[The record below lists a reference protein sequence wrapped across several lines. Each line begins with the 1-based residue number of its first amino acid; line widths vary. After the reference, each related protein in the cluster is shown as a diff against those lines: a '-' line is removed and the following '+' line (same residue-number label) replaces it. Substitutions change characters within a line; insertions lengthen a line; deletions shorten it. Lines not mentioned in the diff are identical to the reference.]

1 MKASIAWLKS
11 LCPTDL
17 SVEEIASRLTMAGLE
32 VEGLEPASKLF
43 TNVVVGEVLQITP
56 HPNADKLH
64 VCQISDGES
73 VYQVVC
79 GAPNV
84 QVGLKAPFARV
95 GAVIGEDLRIELVKL
110 RGVESSGMLCG
121 AYELGLSDE
130 RDGLMELSSDT
141 PIGTNFTTQLCL
153 PDQVVEVDLT
163 PNRGD
168 CLSIMGLSRELGV
181 LSDTTVNKVGCTPVV
196 AQCEADFPVKLSAP
210 KGCPRYVG
218 RVIEAIDVTQP
229 TPLWMVERL
238 RRSGTRSID
247 AIVDIT
253 NYVMIELGQP
263 MHAFDRDL
271 LVGSID
277 VRMSLAGE
285 QLVLLDGKTVS
296 LTDDVLVIADQ
307 EKLLALAGIMGGE
320 HSGISEQTVNIFL
333 ESAFFDPITL
343 AGKAR
348 RFGLHTE
355 ASVRFE
361 RGVDW
366 QLAEAACER
375 ATSLIVDICGGNPGP
390 VVVNEDT
397 LALPELPQVLLTRE
411 RIQQQLQ
418 IELSDGRICSILNAL
433 GFEVEVNNKGFHC
446 VGPSW
451 RFDVAIEQDL
461 IEEIARIYGYN
472 NLPISLPA
480 QALSMAKVS
489 EADTPVMRLKHYLV
503 DQDIQEAITYSFVDP
518 EIQTLLS
525 DEGEDEG
532 VRLAN
537 PIASTLAEM
546 RRSLI
551 PGLFEAVRHNVN
563 RQAARVHLFETG
575 QCFIKRDGLLDQSER
590 IGIALYGQYG
600 PLYLSGDRLVDF
612 FDLKGIVT
620 SLSQLNGGE
629 AFDWCMAK
637 HSALAPGQTAAVTLN
652 GELQGYVGRLHPRLA
667 RELNL
672 PKPLFLA
679 DLALDSILGGQVTAF
694 KAISRY
700 PKVVRDLAM
709 VVDDV
714 ISWKEILDAV
724 DSLSDSRIQDVG
736 LFDVY
741 RGSGVP
747 EGRQSV
753 ALSLTLQ
760 SSEKTLNDETIQE
773 LVDRVVSI
781 LSQKVGAEL
790 RG

>member
-17 SVEEIASRLTMAGLE
+17 SVEEIVCRLTMAGLE
-32 VEGLEPASKLF
+32 VEGLKSASKPF
-43 TNVVVGEVLQITP
+43 NNVVVGEVLQVSP
-56 HPNADKLH
+56 HPDADKLN
-64 VCQISDGES
+64 VCQIADGES

-84 QVGLKAPFARV
+84 RLGLKVPFARV
-95 GAVIGEDLRIELVKL
+95 GTVLGDDLKIELVKL
-110 RGVESSGMLCG
+110 RGVESIGMLCG
-121 AYELGLSDE
+121 ADELGLSE
-130 RDGLMELSSDT
+130 EQDGLMELSGDT
-141 PIGTNFTTQLCL
+141 PVGIDFSTHLGL

-168 CLSIMGLSRELGV
+168 CLSIVGLSRELGV
-181 LSDTTVNKVGCTPVV
+181 LSGTTVNKVSCNPVV
-196 AQCEADFPVKLSAP
+196 AKCKADFPVTLSAP

-218 RVIEAIDVTQP
+218 RVIEEIDATQS

-238 RRSGTRSID
+238 RRSGIRSID

-253 NYVMIELGQP
+253 NYVMVELGQP
-263 MHAFDRDL
+263 MHAFDRDIL
-271 LVGSID
+271 AGGID
-277 VRMSLAGE
+277 VRMSSAGE

-296 LTDDVLVIADQ
+296 LTDDVLVIADK
-307 EKLLALAGIMGGE
+307 EKVLALAGIMGGE
-320 HSGISEQTVNIFL
+320 HSGISKRTTAVFL
-333 ESAFFDPITL
+333 ESAFFDPITI

-355 ASVRFE
+355 ASARFE

-375 ATSLIVDICGGNPGP
+375 ATSLIVDICGGKPGP
-390 VVVNEDT
+390 VVINEHV
-397 LALPELPQVLLTRE
+397 LALPEVPCIELTRE

-418 IELSDGRICSILNAL
+418 IELPDGRISDMLTSL
-433 GFEVEVNNKGFHC
+433 GFGVDVTHKGFYC
-446 VGPSW
+446 VAPSW

-472 NLPISLPA
+472 NLPTSLPA
-480 QALSMAKVS
+480 QALSMAKVP
-489 EADTPVMRLKHYLV
+489 EAETPVMRLKYYLV
-503 DQDIQEAITYSFVDP
+503 DQNIQEAITYSFVDP
-518 EIQTLLS
+518 VLQGLLGG
-525 DEGEDEG
+525 EGEG
-532 VRLAN
+532 VRLEN
-537 PIASTLAEM
+537 PIASNLSEM

-551 PGLFEAVRHNVN
+551 PGLVEAVRHNAN
-563 RQAARVHLFETG
+563 RQATRVHLFETG
-575 QCFIKRDGLLDQSER
+575 QCFIKRGDLLDQSER
-590 IGIALYGQYG
+590 IGIALYGEYG
-600 PLYLSGDRLVDF
+600 PLYLDKHRLVDF
-612 FDLKGIVT
+612 FDIKGIVE
-620 SLSQLNGGE
+620 SLSQLNGGVV
-629 AFDWCMAK
+629 FDWSMVK
-637 HSALAPGQTAAVTLN
+637 HSAFAPGQTAAVRVD

-694 KAISRY
+694 KEISRY
-700 PKVVRDLAM
+700 PKVVRDLAV
-709 VVDDV
+709 VVDNV
-714 ISWKEILDAV
+714 VSWKNIVDAV
-724 DSLSDSRIQDVG
+724 DSLSDSRIQDIG

-747 EGRQSV
+747 EGRKSI
-753 ALSLTLQ
+753 ALSLSLQ
-760 SSEKTLNDETIQE
+760 SSDKTLDDVAIQE
-773 LVDRVVSI
+773 LVDRVVNI
-781 LSQKVGAEL
+781 LSEQVGGEL